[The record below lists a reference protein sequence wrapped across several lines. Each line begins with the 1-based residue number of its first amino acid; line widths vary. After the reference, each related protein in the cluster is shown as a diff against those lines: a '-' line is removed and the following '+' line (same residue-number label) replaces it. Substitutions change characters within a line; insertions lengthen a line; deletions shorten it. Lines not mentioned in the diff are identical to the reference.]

1 MESKFEEEVQEQI
14 EQPYKIP
21 LSIQLFLMLFTCLIT
36 IAVLYKVRIPLK
48 PTLLV
53 KSSIFMFVIAFLYP
67 ILIHIENRISYTLA
81 FALFGGA
88 FVSMILLA
96 ITFLNLRQRSNGLLT
111 IAFLAI
117 IGIELLHHTT
127 SIFRT
132 RKSKMI
138 FIFDGVLASFF
149 FVIIFLLFWDGFAGT
164 LPWID
169 SILIGI
175 GLAIL
180 YFYAILPEREF

>member
-36 IAVLYKVRIPLK
+36 IAVLYKVAIPLAHS
-48 PTLLV
+48 LLV
-53 KSSIFMFVIAFLYP
+53 KTSIFMFVLAFIYP
-67 ILIHIENRISYTLA
+67 IFIHIENRISYTIA

-88 FVSMILLA
+88 FTSMILLTL
-96 ITFLNLRQRSNGLLT
+96 TFLELGNRRNGLLT

-117 IGIELLHHTT
+117 VGVELLHHTT

-149 FVIIFLLFWDGFAGT
+149 FVIIFLFFWKGFRGT

-169 SILIGI
+169 SILIGV

-180 YFYAILPEREF
+180 YFYAILPEKEF